1 MECGAS
7 IGKLDMPDS
16 SSIKDANGL
25 RSALEN
31 LHYIYTSDAVS
42 LSSSSDQLV
51 RLIIETR
58 SLGVE
63 NVRFGLGPAKALVIL
78 LLEELAQPMISQ
90 DYIRIDS
97 PHQTVEALLPKP
109 VRSKCQP
116 VYIFLSNQNLQFAVL
131 KTLLELLSSC
141 ESAFKAIQDFITL
154 LRDLL
159 SPPPRPSSSG
169 LFGELI
175 LLKLITRLNPNY
187 VRKWSIGSANL
198 IDISSPSDGWPSYE
212 VKTYHGVVRHHH
224 TSLAQLSS
232 LRISNGYYASMQI
245 SRSTSGMS
253 CSDLYKAIR
262 LELLPFGDLQYLFD
276 LNALIIESIPAFQ
289 YDYYDPVM
297 AINSLRLYDHRSFI
311 QFPET
316 LPPATLSIQYVID
329 FECLESVQA
338 ASIGLG

>member
-1 MECGAS
+1 
-7 IGKLDMPDS
+7 MPDR
-16 SSIKDANGL
+16 SIINDINGL

-31 LHYIYTSDAVS
+31 LHYMYTSEAVS

-58 SLGVE
+58 PLGVE
-63 NVRFGLGPAKALVIL
+63 DIRFGLGPAKALVIL
-78 LLEELAQPMISQ
+78 LLKELPQPMISQ

-97 PHQTVEALLPKP
+97 PHQTIEALLPIP
-109 VRSKCQP
+109 ISFTCQP
-116 VYIFLSNQNLQFAVL
+116 VYIFLSNQNLQLSVL
-131 KTLLELLSSC
+131 KTLLELLSSG

-154 LRDLL
+154 LRELL

-175 LLKLITRLNPNY
+175 FLRLITRSNPNY

-212 VKTYHGVVRHHH
+212 VKTYQGFVRHHH
-224 TSLAQLSS
+224 TSFAQLSS
-232 LRISNGYYASMQI
+232 IRISNGYFASMQI

-262 LELLPFGDLQYLFD
+262 LELPPLGDLQYLFD

-289 YDYYDPVM
+289 YDYYDPVL
-297 AINSLRLYDHRSFI
+297 AINSLRLYDRRSFI

-316 LPPATLSIQYVID
+316 LPPAALSMQYVID
-329 FECLESVQA
+329 FESLESVQIP
-338 ASIGLG
+338 SIGLG